1 MRFSRNYVSTQRSLK
16 RISITSRSTNFGIT
30 RTMVVLDVLTS
41 FVLRGYQLNFQFSS
55 PFYVDGTVGGALSQE
70 S

>member
-1 MRFSRNYVSTQRSLK
+1 
-16 RISITSRSTNFGIT
+16 
-30 RTMVVLDVLTS
+30 MVVLDVLTS